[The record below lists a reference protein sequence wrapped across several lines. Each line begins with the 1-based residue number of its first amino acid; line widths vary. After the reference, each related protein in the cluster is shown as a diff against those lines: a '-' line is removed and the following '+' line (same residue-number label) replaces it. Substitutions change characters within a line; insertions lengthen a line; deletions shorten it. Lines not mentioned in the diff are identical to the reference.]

1 MAEEYRV
8 ERDSLGEVRVP
19 QNAYW
24 GAQTQR
30 ALENF
35 PISGVRFP
43 RAFVRALGLVK
54 LCAARV
60 NRELGLLD
68 ERIARAI
75 EERRLEGAVRALR
88 VAQRAGRKAQE
99 FDDVVKTGR
108 THLMDAMPVRL
119 GQEFSGYAHQIALSR
134 ERLEAVLPRLYE
146 LAIGGTAVGTGINT
160 HPEFGRRVAEELA
173 KETGLSFRETRNHFA
188 AQAAMET
195 AAELSGALK
204 ALAVALYKIANDLRW
219 MNSGPL
225 AGLAEVRL
233 PALQPGSSI
242 MPGKVNPVIPEAVMM
257 VAMQAMGADATVA
270 AAAASGNFE
279 LNVALPVI
287 AHNLLFTL
295 ETLANACRV
304 LAEKGVEGLVA
315 NRERMERIAQQNPIL
330 ATALAPHIGYD
341 RAAEVVKRALAEGK
355 TVRGPRAGRARARA
369 PAPPRAPA
377 RRTPRARGRAW
388 AARPARTAPRSR
400 GPREGRL
407 GAAGSAPPRSRAPR
421 SSRAPARFP
430 RGLRAGRPGRPSR
443 RARSPRGSPAT
454 SRPDGRARRGGA
466 AANTPAPSPS
476 AGSRRRSPT
485 GRRSWA

>member
-1 MAEEYRV
+1 MTDYRV

-19 QNAYW
+19 RDAYW

-68 ERIARAI
+68 EKIARAI
-75 EERRLEGAVRALR
+75 ERAAREVADGRLDEHFPLDVFQTGSGTSTNMNANEVIANRACELLGGRRGDKSLVHPNDHVNKGQSSNDVIPTCIHVASALR
-88 VAQRAGRKAQE
+88 LHEALFPALQTLQGALARKAQE

-134 ERLEAVLPRLYE
+134 ERLEAVRPRLYE

-173 KETGLSFRETRNHFA
+173 KETGLPFREARNHFA

-287 AHNLLFTL
+287 AHNLLFTI
-295 ETLANACRV
+295 ETLANAARV

-341 RAAEVVKRALAEGK
+341 KAAEVVKKALAEGK
-355 TVRGPRAGRARARA
+355 TVKEVV
-369 PAPPRAPA
+369 
-377 RRTPRARGRAW
+377 
-388 AARPARTAPRSR
+388 
-400 GPREGRL
+400 REL
-407 GAAGSAPPRSRAPR
+407 GLLPEAKLDEILDVRK
-421 SSRAPARFP
+421 
-430 RGLRAGRPGRPSR
+430 LTEPGYV
-443 RARSPRGSPAT
+443 G
-454 SRPDGRARRGGA
+454 
-466 AANTPAPSPS
+466 
-476 AGSRRRSPT
+476 
-485 GRRSWA
+485 